1 MMFGLTPKSP
11 VSAEAG
17 AWVEDSMRRFVGLY
31 GQERLQALPVV
42 LPTEEFFPDDFQA
55 TEESVQDTLR
65 RVCGFLRVDPSR
77 VVLEVFEDT
86 EAELR
91 GKLRE
96 ALPSWNDDST
106 GAAGTYSEDAEAAMF
121 TIRVKRDL
129 LREPVRLIATLAH
142 ELCHVLLLGGR
153 HIDREAPDM
162 EPLTDL
168 LTVFLGMGVFTA
180 NSAAHFTQH
189 DDGTKHGWS
198 FRRLGYLSEPMFGY
212 AMAVFAS
219 ERGESRPAWAKHLS
233 VNAGGYFR
241 QAVKF
246 LAHQRAQQD
255 RGSRR

>member
-1 MMFGLTPKSP
+1 MFGLTPKSP

-17 AWVEDSMRRFVGLY
+17 VWVEDSIQRFISLY

-42 LPTEEFFPDDFQA
+42 LPTEEFFPNDFQT
-55 TEESVQDTLR
+55 TEQSVHETLQ

-86 EAELR
+86 EAELSE
-91 GKLRE
+91 KLRE
-96 ALPSWNDDST
+96 ALPYWQGSSA
-106 GAAGTYSEDAEAAMF
+106 GAAGTYSEDAETSKF
-121 TIRVKRDL
+121 TIKVKQSL
-129 LREPVRLIATLAH
+129 LKEPVRLIATLAH

-180 NSAAHFTQH
+180 NSATQFTQH

-198 FRRLGYLSEPMFGY
+198 FRRLGYLSEPMFGH
-212 AMAVFAS
+212 ALAVFAS
-219 ERGESRPAWAKHLS
+219 ERGASKPVWAKHLS
-233 VNAGGYFR
+233 VNVRGYFQQSR
-241 QAVKF
+241 KF
-246 LAHQRAQQD
+246 LAHRSAQQNRSG
-255 RGSRR
+255 RG

>member
-1 MMFGLTPKSP
+1 MMFGLMPKSP

-17 AWVEDSMRRFVGLY
+17 AWVEDSLRRFVGLY

-55 TEESVQDTLR
+55 TEESARETLG

-77 VVLEVFEDT
+77 VVLEVFKDT
-86 EAELR
+86 GAELTE
-91 GKLRE
+91 KLKE
-96 ALPSWNDDST
+96 ALPYWHGNST
-106 GAAGTYSEDAEAAMF
+106 GAAGTYSEDAESAKF
-121 TIRVKRDL
+121 KIRVKQGL

-142 ELCHVLLLGGR
+142 ELCHVLLLGGKQ
-153 HIDREAPDM
+153 IEREAPDM

-180 NSAAHFTQH
+180 NSAAQFTQH

-212 AMAVFAS
+212 ALAVFAS
-219 ERGESRPAWAKHLS
+219 ERGEARPAWAKHLS

-241 QAVKF
+241 QSHRF
-246 LAHQRAQQD
+246 LAHRRAQQD
-255 RGSRR
+255 KGGKR